1 MVGKCMKNFLKTE
14 VFIAMVLATVS
25 IKGIHLDAAVGPY
38 YKGQGRFQ
46 TNDRVLELTKNLF
59 LNGTGLEIAPFYRP
73 TLLSTE
79 YDVFYTDYTTAS
91 ELIKKHH
98 HLPNVQEID
107 EETVEVDFIWYPETQ
122 LINCIPRE
130 LRFDYVIAS
139 HVIEHVPNVIAWTSQ
154 ILNVL
159 KTGGVLSLAV
169 PDKQYTFDFYRAE
182 TQVSELIDIWIR
194 DEKIPTPLQIYDML
208 SLSVFDYPR
217 SEGGLL
223 PFSECGRPYTDQEA
237 LDFALHAFTTN
248 TYLDIH
254 CSVFTPESFIKVF
267 EKLHELGLL
276 NVSLSEPVI
285 GASEFFVQITKLGEP
300 KLKHHKG

>member
-1 MVGKCMKNFLKTE
+1 MKNFLKTE
-14 VFIAMVLATVS
+14 TFIVIILAVVL
-25 IKGIHLDAAVGPY
+25 IKGGHLDAAVRRY
-38 YKGQGRFQ
+38 YQGQGRFQ
-46 TNDRVLELTKNLF
+46 TNDRVLALTKNLP
-59 LNGTGLEIAPFYRP
+59 LNGTGLEIAPFFRP
-73 TLLSTE
+73 TLLNTE

-91 ELIKKHH
+91 ELIRKHQ

-107 EETVEVDFIWYPETQ
+107 EETVEVDFIWYPEAQ
-122 LINCIPRE
+122 LMDCIPKE
-130 LRFDYVIAS
+130 LRFDYAIAS

-154 ILNVL
+154 IFNVL

-182 TQVSELIDIWIR
+182 TEVSELIDIWIR

-208 SLSVFDYPR
+208 SLSVLDYPR
-217 SEGGLL
+217 SKRGLL

-237 LDFALHAFTTN
+237 LEFALHAFTTN

-254 CSVFTPESFIKVF
+254 CSVFTPESFVKVF
-267 EKLHELGLL
+267 EKLHELGIL
-276 NVSLSEPVI
+276 NISLSEPVI

-300 KLKHHKG
+300 KLKHPKG